1 MSAVLKR
8 LFRIIS
14 NKTSVKFR
22 RGQIFCEILIEKKKA
37 LEILKCEKKI
47 KGDGGLL

>member
-22 RGQIFCEILIEKKKA
+22 RGADFFEILIEQKKSRGVFKSKK
-37 LEILKCEKKI
+37 IIKI
-47 KGDGGLL
+47 KGRS